1 MPSAGGALAE
11 IAAALIH
18 PDPARRPTPAAIL
31 EATRSAVSQ
40 RSPASGEDEAIPR
53 SHEQLSPRP
62 APFVGRA
69 AELSVL
75 EVALHEVVRGRP
87 AVVDVQGASG
97 MGKTELIDRFVASV
111 AARAGSV
118 VLRGRCHPQ
127 ESVSYNG
134 FDGIIDDLS
143 EWLRNL
149 TDSALGDVLPTD
161 VAALYALFPVL
172 GRIPAIA
179 RTVNAEGTEPYAMRQ
194 RAFRALREL
203 LAKIG
208 ELHTMV
214 VTIDDLQWGGA
225 DTAALLTEVFRA
237 PHMPRSLLV
246 LAYRSEDQPSSTLLG
261 VLREQASDL
270 LDSVHQI
277 ALGPMDHSAS
287 CELAAHL
294 LGDAAPD
301 LRAAGDRIARE
312 AAGHPFYL
320 RELALAA
327 SEPSSAA
334 AMPASA
340 EPAGAPSELRVLL
353 RDRIDRLERE
363 DRRLLELASVGGR
376 PLPRRIILA
385 AAGPGER
392 SRHLVMR
399 LARQRLL
406 RETVVAGEPAVEPY
420 HSHVREAVLA
430 AVANDERRSC
440 HRALAD
446 TLLRETDPD
455 VDSLVD
461 HLLGAGDRAT
471 AGQFAQ
477 TAAERADSALAFE
490 RAVQLYR
497 LAVELTPTPGPSRSV
512 RQARSVLRTRLAAA
526 LANAGRSREAADVY
540 AAASHDA
547 ANDAPDTQADL
558 ARRAAEHYLRA
569 GDLPEGFA
577 RLRRVLAD
585 VAIPYPTSP
594 ASAVATM
601 IALRA
606 RLALRGLELEARPSE
621 ARGVAQLARVDACW
635 SAGLGHAWVD
645 PIRAA
650 AFQARYMMLALDTG
664 EPTRVARGLAT
675 EASQLAAAG
684 GTERTTRA
692 RELLTRAARMTETT
706 DDRDS
711 RAFAQLMAG
720 SVEFYASRWREALS
734 LCAKAETILRERQSR
749 SEWELMTSHALS
761 LASLAYLGDLRTLR
775 ARQTELL
782 AEARQRGNILAAI
795 CLASGVANI
804 RWLAADDP
812 DEAQR
817 RADESLGPWK
827 EDDFRFPQ
835 YLHLLACVNISLYRG
850 DAGAAWKRLVSEWP
864 RVLSSMS
871 FQVQNFRVTLRHLRA
886 RCALALVTSAG
897 ASARAWPRREALLW
911 VARRDARHLAHEDV
925 AWASALAHSIEAGLG
940 AAAGDRA
947 RAITELASAAQA
959 YRGVDM
965 ALHAASAD
973 HERSRLLGGDDG
985 RAGVAFGA
993 PRRDAD
999 PRHHGL
1005 RLSAGASAQA
1015 DLAERSDEC
1024 VLDLRHHAHVVGGRL
1039 VSQRAERAAEAELLG
1054 RARLEQVEI
1063 AIEALRHRH
1072 QASHVVRHAE
1082 DLARLARAAL
1092 GVEDGVH
1099 GAPRR
1104 LVGALHAR
1112 EIGVGLHVVGG
1123 EEQVLDADVRA
1134 RSIEVRARR
1143 VHQERRRVVHGPTG
1157 GELDVPVEMAHH
1169 EARLVDAVAERVDE
1183 LSPDLVEH
1191 LFGGAVH
1198 RGFSEARCD
1207 GVPVADVDGEDVHHV
1222 AGTVAAHAAL
1232 PELPL
1237 RDGAERP
1244 GRIGIRDVTTA
1255 HGHGTREEEL
1265 RADHR
1270 RHRVLE
1276 AAHAGQC
1283 GIGVRKRIG
1292 DERLRAI
1299 ERQREYVVIGGDD
1312 LPRNA
1317 HPRQTCA
1324 GEGQLLDV

>member
-1 MPSAGGALAE
+1 MTSHHPAPPSGDQTGDATADQSGLQSTFVGTTRFHVVSLLGRGANGIVYRALDRETGHEVALKTLSTVDAEQSYHLKAEFRSLTQITHPHLVHLEELFVSPSECYFTMELVEGKTFAEFVRELRGEADAWTDASLARLRDVSAQLVSGIAALHAAGKLHRDIKPSNILVDGEGRAVLVDFGLCTELRLMDRARHHLVGTLLYMAPEQAWGKPLTPAADWYALGAVLYEALAGRLPFAGAASRILFEKEKPPPVPGVGGVLAE
-11 IAAALIH
+11 IAAALVH
-18 PDPARRPTPAAIL
+18 PDPARRPLPAAIL
-31 EATRSAVSQ
+31 EALRTAIGDGPTS
-40 RSPASGEDEAIPR
+40 EDEPIPR
-53 SHEQLSPRP
+53 SHDQVSPRP
-62 APFVGRA
+62 PPFVGRA
-69 AELSVL
+69 VEMSVL
-75 EVALHEVVRGRP
+75 EAALDEVVLGRP

-97 MGKTELIDRFVASV
+97 MGKTELVDRFVASV
-111 AARAGSV
+111 GKRAGAV
-118 VLRGRCHPQ
+118 VLRGRCHTQ

-149 TDSALGDVLPTD
+149 TDSALVDVLPTD
-161 VAALYALFPVL
+161 VAALFALFPVL

-179 RTVNAEGTEPYAMRQ
+179 RTAQAEGTEPYALRQ

-208 ELHTMV
+208 EAQTV
-214 VTIDDLQWGGA
+214 VLTIDDLQWGGA

-277 ALGPMDHSAS
+277 ALGPMDHAAS
-287 CELAAHL
+287 CELATHL
-294 LGDAAPD
+294 LGDAAPA

-312 AAGHPFYL
+312 AAGHPLYL

-327 SEPSSAA
+327 SEPATLTSARDSNA
-334 AMPASA
+334 V
-340 EPAGAPSELRVLL
+340 APSELSILL
-353 RDRIDRLERE
+353 RERITRLESE
-363 DRRLLELASVGGR
+363 DRRLLELAAVGGR

-385 AAGPGER
+385 ATGPGER

-406 RETVVAGEPAVEPY
+406 RETVVGGEPAVEPY

-430 AVANDERRSC
+430 AFGEGQRKKC

-446 TLLRETDPD
+446 VLLRETEPD

-461 HLLGAGDRAT
+461 HLLGAGDRAA
-471 AGQFAQ
+471 AGQFAE

-497 LAVELTPTPGPSRSV
+497 LAIELASTPGPASAVRTVRS
-512 RQARSVLRTRLAAA
+512 QLRTRLAEA

-547 ANDAPDTQADL
+547 VSDAPATHADL

-569 GDLPEGFA
+569 GDLAEGFA

-585 VAIPYPTSP
+585 VSVPYPSSP
-594 ASAVATM
+594 AAAVATM

-606 RLALRGLELEARPSE
+606 RLAVRGLELKPRPPE
-621 ARGVAQLARVDACW
+621 ARGHAELARADACW

-650 AFQARYMMLALDTG
+650 SFQARYMMLALDTG

-675 EASQLAAAG
+675 EASQLGAAG
-684 GTERTTRA
+684 GSDRFGRA
-692 RELLTRAARMTETT
+692 RVLLTRAADMTERS
-706 DDRDS
+706 DDRES

-720 SVEFYASRWREALS
+720 TVEFYASRWRESLS

-749 SEWELMTSHALS
+749 SEWELMTSHVLS

-782 AEARQRGNILAAI
+782 AEARQRGNMLAAI

-850 DAGAAWKRLVSEWP
+850 DAAGAWRRIVSEWP

-886 RCALALVTSAG
+886 RCAV
-897 ASARAWPRREALLW
+897 ALLTETGPAAPSRW
-911 VARRDARHLAHEDV
+911 KREGLLFVARRDARHLAVEDV
-925 AWASALAHSIEAGLG
+925 AWATPLAHTLDAGI
-940 AAAGDRA
+940 AAATGDRV
-947 RAITELASAAQA
+947 RAIAELGSAAQA
-959 YRGVDM
+959 YRAVDM
-965 ALHAASAD
+965 ALHAAAAD
-973 HERSRLLGGDDG
+973 HERG
-985 RAGVAFGA
+985 RA
-993 PRRDAD
+993 
-999 PRHHGL
+999 
-1005 RLSAGASAQA
+1005 
-1015 DLAERSDEC
+1015 
-1024 VLDLRHHAHVVGGRL
+1024 
-1039 VSQRAERAAEAELLG
+1039 
-1054 RARLEQVEI
+1054 
-1063 AIEALRHRH
+1063 
-1072 QASHVVRHAE
+1072 
-1082 DLARLARAAL
+1082 
-1092 GVEDGVH
+1092 
-1099 GAPRR
+1099 
-1104 LVGALHAR
+1104 
-1112 EIGVGLHVVGG
+1112 
-1123 EEQVLDADVRA
+1123 
-1134 RSIEVRARR
+1134 
-1143 VHQERRRVVHGPTG
+1143 
-1157 GELDVPVEMAHH
+1157 
-1169 EARLVDAVAERVDE
+1169 
-1183 LSPDLVEH
+1183 
-1191 LFGGAVH
+1191 
-1198 RGFSEARCD
+1198 
-1207 GVPVADVDGEDVHHV
+1207 
-1222 AGTVAAHAAL
+1222 
-1232 PELPL
+1232 
-1237 RDGAERP
+1237 
-1244 GRIGIRDVTTA
+1244 
-1255 HGHGTREEEL
+1255 
-1265 RADHR
+1265 
-1270 RHRVLE
+1270 
-1276 AAHAGQC
+1276 
-1283 GIGVRKRIG
+1283 
-1292 DERLRAI
+1292 
-1299 ERQREYVVIGGDD
+1299 IGGD
-1312 LPRNA
+1312 
-1317 HPRQTCA
+1317 
-1324 GEGQLLDV
+1324 EGRALLRRAETSMIDEQVSRSERLAAMLVPGIHV

>member
-1 MPSAGGALAE
+1 MTSQLPGPPSAEVSVESGESGERSSFVGTARFDVVSLLGRGANGIVYRALDRETGRELALKTLSSPDAEQSYHLKAEFRSLAQITHPHLVQLEELFVSSDRCYFTMELVDGTTFAEFVRELRGDSHDWSGDALTRLGEVTAQLVSGISALHAAGKLHRDIKPSNILVTPDGRAVLVDFGLCTELRLMDRARHHLVGTLLYMAPEQAWGKPLSPAADWYALGAVLYEALAGRLPFAGAAASRILFEKEKPLPVPSAGGALAE

-334 AMPASA
+334 ATPAGA
-340 EPAGAPSELRVLL
+340 EAGAPSELRVLL

-985 RAGVAFGA
+985 RAL
-993 PRRDAD
+993 
-999 PRHHGL
+999 L
-1005 RLSAGASAQA
+1005 R
-1015 DLAERSDEC
+1015 
-1024 VLDLRHHAHVVGGRL
+1024 
-1039 VSQRAERAAEAELLG
+1039 RAEAAMID
-1054 RARLEQVEI
+1054 EQVSRSE
-1063 AIEALRHRH
+1063 
-1072 QASHVVRHAE
+1072 
-1082 DLARLARAAL
+1082 RLAATL
-1092 GVEDGVH
+1092 IPG
-1099 GAPRR
+1099 
-1104 LVGALHAR
+1104 
-1112 EIGVGLHVVGG
+1112 I
-1123 EEQVLDADVRA
+1123 
-1134 RSIEVRARR
+1134 
-1143 VHQERRRVVHGPTG
+1143 
-1157 GELDVPVEMAHH
+1157 
-1169 EARLVDAVAERVDE
+1169 
-1183 LSPDLVEH
+1183 
-1191 LFGGAVH
+1191 
-1198 RGFSEARCD
+1198 
-1207 GVPVADVDGEDVHHV
+1207 
-1222 AGTVAAHAAL
+1222 TV
-1232 PELPL
+1232 
-1237 RDGAERP
+1237 
-1244 GRIGIRDVTTA
+1244 
-1255 HGHGTREEEL
+1255 
-1265 RADHR
+1265 
-1270 RHRVLE
+1270 
-1276 AAHAGQC
+1276 
-1283 GIGVRKRIG
+1283 
-1292 DERLRAI
+1292 
-1299 ERQREYVVIGGDD
+1299 
-1312 LPRNA
+1312 
-1317 HPRQTCA
+1317 
-1324 GEGQLLDV
+1324 

>member
-1 MPSAGGALAE
+1 MTSQLPGPPNAEVSVEPAAEESGEQGSFVGTTRFDIVSLLGRGANGIVYRALDRETGRELALKTLSSPDAEQSYHLKAEFRSLAQITHPHLVQLEELFVSSDECYFTMELVAGTTFAEFVRALRGEGARWSEGALARLCEVTAQLVSGIAALHAAGKLHRDIKPSNILVTPDGRGVLVDFGLCTELRLMDRARHHLVGTLLYMAPEQAWGKPLTPAADWYALGAVLYEALAGRLPFAGGAASRILFDKEKPAPVPADGGALAD
-11 IAAALIH
+11 IAAALLH
-18 PDPARRPTPAAIL
+18 SDPSRRPSPAAIL
-31 EATRSAVSQ
+31 EATRMGIPPS
-40 RSPASGEDEAIPR
+40 SPASGDEDAIPR
-53 SHEQLSPRP
+53 SREQLSPRP
-62 APFVGRA
+62 PPFVGRG
-69 AELSVL
+69 AEMSVL
-75 EVALHEVVRGRP
+75 DAALDEVIRGRP

-97 MGKTELIDRFVASV
+97 MGKTELVDRFVASV
-111 AARAGSV
+111 SKRPGTV
-118 VLRGRCHPQ
+118 VLRGRCHLQ

-179 RTVNAEGTEPYAMRQ
+179 RTAHTEGTEPYAMRQ

-203 LAKIG
+203 LARMG
-208 ELHTMV
+208 ELYAMV

-225 DTAALLTEVFRA
+225 DTAALLTDVFRA

-246 LAYRSEDQPSSTLLG
+246 LSYRSEEHPSSTLLG

-277 ALGPMDHSAS
+277 VLGPIDHSAS
-287 CELAAHL
+287 CELATHL
-294 LGDAAPD
+294 LGDAAPA
-301 LRAAGDRIARE
+301 LRATGERIARE

-320 RELALAA
+320 RELALAV
-327 SEPSSAA
+327 SERPSPIARTTTVPAA
-334 AMPASA
+334 
-340 EPAGAPSELRVLL
+340 APSELRVLL
-353 RDRIDRLERE
+353 RDRIDRLDRA
-363 DRRLLELASVGGR
+363 DRRLLELAAVGGR

-430 AVANDERRSC
+430 AVADDERRSC

-446 TLLRETDPD
+446 TLLREPDPD
-455 VDSLVD
+455 IDSLVD
-461 HLLGAGDRAT
+461 HLLGAGDRTT
-471 AGQFAQ
+471 AGRFAE

-497 LAVELTPTPGPSRSV
+497 LAVELAPAPR
-512 RQARSVLRTRLAAA
+512 RAAARSVTRPRSALRARLAAA

-547 ANDAPDTQADL
+547 ASDSPELRADL
-558 ARRAAEHYLRA
+558 ARHAAEHYLRA
-569 GDLPEGFA
+569 GDLAEGFA

-585 VAIPYPTSP
+585 VSIPYPASP

-601 IALRA
+601 IGLRT
-606 RLALRGLELEARPSE
+606 RLAIRGLELEKRPPE
-621 ARGVAQLARVDACW
+621 ARGPVQLARVDACW

-650 AFQARYMMLALDTG
+650 AFQARYMMLALDAG
-664 EPTRVARGLAT
+664 EPTRIARGLAT

-684 GTERTTRA
+684 GTVRTTRA
-692 RELLTRAARMTETT
+692 RDLLTRAERMTEAT
-706 DDRDS
+706 DDRDA

-720 SVEFYASRWREALS
+720 TVEFYASRYREALS

-817 RADESLGPWK
+817 RADESLAPWR

-835 YLHLLACVNISLYRG
+835 YLHFLACVNISLYRG
-850 DAGAAWKRLVSEWP
+850 DAVGAWRRIVREWP

-886 RCALALVTSAG
+886 RCALALVTSG
-897 ASARAWPRREALLW
+897 VASAPSWPKREALLF
-911 VARRDARHLAHEDV
+911 VARRDARHLADEDV
-925 AWASALAHSIEAGLG
+925 AWASALAHSLYAGLG
-940 AAAGDRA
+940 AAAGDRST
-947 RAITELASAAQA
+947 AIAELAKAAHA

-965 ALHAASAD
+965 TLHAAAAD
-973 HERSRLLGGDDG
+973 HERSRLVRGDEG
-985 RAGVAFGA
+985 RAL
-993 PRRDAD
+993 
-999 PRHHGL
+999 L
-1005 RLSAGASAQA
+1005 RG
-1015 DLAERSDEC
+1015 
-1024 VLDLRHHAHVVGGRL
+1024 
-1039 VSQRAERAAEAELLG
+1039 AEASMI
-1054 RARLEQVEI
+1054 AEQVSRSE
-1063 AIEALRHRH
+1063 
-1072 QASHVVRHAE
+1072 
-1082 DLARLARAAL
+1082 RLAAM
-1092 GVEDGVH
+1092 
-1099 GAPRR
+1099 
-1104 LVGALHAR
+1104 LV
-1112 EIGVGLHVVGG
+1112 
-1123 EEQVLDADVRA
+1123 
-1134 RSIEVRARR
+1134 
-1143 VHQERRRVVHGPTG
+1143 
-1157 GELDVPVEMAHH
+1157 
-1169 EARLVDAVAERVDE
+1169 
-1183 LSPDLVEH
+1183 
-1191 LFGGAVH
+1191 
-1198 RGFSEARCD
+1198 
-1207 GVPVADVDGEDVHHV
+1207 
-1222 AGTVAAHAAL
+1222 
-1232 PELPL
+1232 
-1237 RDGAERP
+1237 P
-1244 GRIGIRDVTTA
+1244 GITA
-1255 HGHGTREEEL
+1255 
-1265 RADHR
+1265 
-1270 RHRVLE
+1270 
-1276 AAHAGQC
+1276 
-1283 GIGVRKRIG
+1283 
-1292 DERLRAI
+1292 
-1299 ERQREYVVIGGDD
+1299 
-1312 LPRNA
+1312 
-1317 HPRQTCA
+1317 
-1324 GEGQLLDV
+1324 

>member
-1 MPSAGGALAE
+1 MTSQLPGPPIAEVSVEPSSEVSGAQRSFAGTTRFDIVSLLGRGANGIVYRALDRETGRELALKTLSSPDAEQSYHLKAEFRSLAQITHPHLVQLEELFVSSDECYFTMELVGGTTFAEFVRELHGEAEAWSEDSLARLCDVTAQLVSGIAALHAAGKLHRDIKPSNILVTPDGRGVLVDFGLCTELRLMDRARHHLVGTLLYMAPEQAWGKPLTPAADWYALGAVLYEALAGRLPFAGGAASRILFDKEKPAPVPADGGALAE
-11 IAAALIH
+11 IAAALLH
-18 PDPARRPTPAAIL
+18 PDPTRRPSPAAIL
-31 EATRSAVSQ
+31 DATRMGVPPS
-40 RSPASGEDEAIPR
+40 SPASSEEEAIPR

-62 APFVGRA
+62 PPFVGRG
-69 AELSVL
+69 AEMSVL
-75 EVALHEVVRGRP
+75 DAALDEVVRGRP

-97 MGKTELIDRFVASV
+97 MGKTELVERFVASV
-111 AARAGSV
+111 SRRSGAV

-149 TDSALGDVLPTD
+149 ADSALGDVMPVD

-179 RTVNAEGTEPYAMRQ
+179 RTAHAEGTEPYAMRQ

-208 ELHTMV
+208 ELYTMV

-246 LAYRSEDQPSSTLLG
+246 LSYRSEDHPSSTLLG

-277 ALGPMDHSAS
+277 VLGPMDHSAS

-294 LGDAAPD
+294 LGDSAPA
-301 LRAAGDRIARE
+301 LRAAGERIARE
-312 AAGHPFYL
+312 AMGHPFYL

-327 SEPSSAA
+327 SEPSSPTAA
-334 AMPASA
+334 TPTHEPAS
-340 EPAGAPSELRVLL
+340 APSELRVLL

-363 DRRLLELASVGGR
+363 DRRLLELAAVGGR

-430 AVANDERRSC
+430 AVADGVRQSC

-446 TLLRETDPD
+446 TLLREPDPD

-461 HLLGAGDRAT
+461 HLLGAGDRAA
-471 AGQFAQ
+471 AGRFAE

-497 LAVELTPTPGPSRSV
+497 LAVELAPAPGGARSV
-512 RQARSVLRTRLAAA
+512 RRPRSALRTRLAAA

-547 ANDAPDTQADL
+547 ASDSPEVQADL

-569 GDLPEGFA
+569 GDLAEGFA
-577 RLRRVLAD
+577 RMRRVLAD
-585 VAIPYPTSP
+585 VSISYPASP

-601 IALRA
+601 IGLRA
-606 RLALRGLELEARPSE
+606 RLALRGLELERRPPE
-621 ARGVAQLARVDACW
+621 ARGPAQLARVDACW

-684 GTERTTRA
+684 GTARTVRA
-692 RELLTRAARMTETT
+692 RDLLTRAERMTEST
-706 DDRDS
+706 DDRDAH
-711 RAFAQLMAG
+711 AFAQLMAG
-720 SVEFYASRWREALS
+720 TVEFYASRYREALS

-749 SEWELMTSHALS
+749 SEWELMTSHVLS

-817 RADESLGPWK
+817 RADESLAPWK

-850 DAGAAWKRLVSEWP
+850 DAAAAWRRIVREWP
-864 RVLSSMS
+864 RVISSMS

-886 RCALALVTSAG
+886 RCALAVVTSG
-897 ASARAWPRREALLW
+897 VESAPSWPKREALLF
-911 VARRDARHLAHEDV
+911 VARRDARHLAEEDV
-925 AWASALAHSIEAGLG
+925 GWASSLAHSLHAGL
-940 AAAGDRA
+940 AAATGDPST
-947 RAITELASAAQA
+947 AIAELAKAAQA
-959 YRGVDM
+959 YRDVGM
-965 ALHAASAD
+965 MLHAAAAD
-973 HERSRLLGGDDG
+973 HERSRLLGGEDG
-985 RAGVAFGA
+985 RAL
-993 PRRDAD
+993 
-999 PRHHGL
+999 L
-1005 RLSAGASAQA
+1005 RS
-1015 DLAERSDEC
+1015 
-1024 VLDLRHHAHVVGGRL
+1024 
-1039 VSQRAERAAEAELLG
+1039 AEASMI
-1054 RARLEQVEI
+1054 AEQVSRSE
-1063 AIEALRHRH
+1063 
-1072 QASHVVRHAE
+1072 
-1082 DLARLARAAL
+1082 RLAAM
-1092 GVEDGVH
+1092 
-1099 GAPRR
+1099 
-1104 LVGALHAR
+1104 LV
-1112 EIGVGLHVVGG
+1112 
-1123 EEQVLDADVRA
+1123 
-1134 RSIEVRARR
+1134 
-1143 VHQERRRVVHGPTG
+1143 
-1157 GELDVPVEMAHH
+1157 
-1169 EARLVDAVAERVDE
+1169 
-1183 LSPDLVEH
+1183 
-1191 LFGGAVH
+1191 
-1198 RGFSEARCD
+1198 
-1207 GVPVADVDGEDVHHV
+1207 
-1222 AGTVAAHAAL
+1222 
-1232 PELPL
+1232 
-1237 RDGAERP
+1237 P
-1244 GRIGIRDVTTA
+1244 GITA
-1255 HGHGTREEEL
+1255 
-1265 RADHR
+1265 
-1270 RHRVLE
+1270 
-1276 AAHAGQC
+1276 
-1283 GIGVRKRIG
+1283 
-1292 DERLRAI
+1292 
-1299 ERQREYVVIGGDD
+1299 
-1312 LPRNA
+1312 
-1317 HPRQTCA
+1317 
-1324 GEGQLLDV
+1324 

>member
-1 MPSAGGALAE
+1 MTSQLPGPPSADASVEESGEQSSFVGTTRFDIVSLLGRGANGIVYRALDRETGRELALKTLSSPDAEQSYHLKAEFRSLAQITHRHLVQLEELFVSSDECYFTMELVEGATFADFVRGLRGEPHAWTEEALVRLRDVTAQLVSGIAALHAAGKLHRDIKPSNILVTPDGRAVLVDFGLCTELRLMDRARHHLVGTLLYMAPEQAWGKPLTPAADWYALGAVLYEALAGRLPFAGAAASRILFEKEKPPPVPSVGGALAE

-18 PDPARRPTPAAIL
+18 PDPTRRPTPAAIF
-31 EATRSAVSQ
+31 EATRSVLSDGAL
-40 RSPASGEDEAIPR
+40 GEDESIPR

-62 APFVGRA
+62 PPFVGRA
-69 AELSVL
+69 AEMSVL
-75 EVALHEVVRGRP
+75 EAALEEVVRGRP
-87 AVVDVQGASG
+87 AVVDVQGSSG
-97 MGKTELIDRFVASV
+97 MGKTELVDRFVASV
-111 AARAGSV
+111 AREAGAV
-118 VLRGRCHPQ
+118 VLRGRCHTQ

-149 TDSALGDVLPTD
+149 TDSALGDVLPAD

-179 RTVNAEGTEPYAMRQ
+179 RTANAEGTEPYAMRQ

-203 LAKIG
+203 LAKVG

-214 VTIDDLQWGGA
+214 LTIDDLQWGGA

-237 PHMPRSLLV
+237 PHTPRGLLI

-287 CELAAHL
+287 CELATHL
-294 LGDAAPD
+294 LGDAAPGM
-301 LRAAGDRIARE
+301 RGAGERIARE
-312 AAGHPFYL
+312 AAGHPLYL

-327 SEPSSAA
+327 SELTT
-334 AMPASA
+334 PAPESD
-340 EPAGAPSELRVLL
+340 AGAPSELRILL
-353 RDRIDRLERE
+353 RERIDRLESE
-363 DRRLLELASVGGR
+363 DRRLLELAAVGGR

-430 AVANDERRSC
+430 AFADGQRRSC

-446 TLLRETDPD
+446 TLLREAEPD

-471 AGQFAQ
+471 AGQFAEA
-477 TAAERADSALAFE
+477 AAERADSALAFE

-497 LAVELTPTPGPSRSV
+497 LAVELDSAGGHSASVRRSRSG
-512 RQARSVLRTRLAAA
+512 LRTRLAAA
-526 LANAGRSREAADVY
+526 LANTGRSREAAEVY
-540 AAASHDA
+540 AAASTDA
-547 ANDAPDTQADL
+547 ATDAPEAQADL

-585 VAIPYPTSP
+585 VAIPYPASP

-606 RLALRGLELEARPSE
+606 RLALRGLELQARPSE

-645 PIRAA
+645 PIRAG
-650 AFQARYMMLALDTG
+650 AFQARYMMLALDSG

-684 GTERTTRA
+684 GSQRTTRA
-692 RELLTRAARMTETT
+692 RELLTRAAQMTEAT

-720 SVEFYASRWREALS
+720 SVEFYASRYREALS

-782 AEARQRGNILAAI
+782 AEARQRGNMLAAI

-817 RADESLGPWK
+817 RADESLGPWR

-850 DAGAAWKRLVSEWP
+850 DAAGAWRRVVSEWP

-886 RCALALVTSAG
+886 RCALALATSG
-897 ASARAWPRREALLW
+897 GSSAPSWPKREALLF
-911 VARRDARHLAHEDV
+911 VARRDARLLAAEDV
-925 AWASALAHSIEAGLG
+925 AWASALAHSLEAGLG
-940 AAAGDRA
+940 SATGNRKAAIDQ
-947 RAITELASAAQA
+947 LASAAQA

-965 ALHAASAD
+965 VLHAAAAD

-985 RAGVAFGA
+985 RAL
-993 PRRDAD
+993 
-999 PRHHGL
+999 L
-1005 RLSAGASAQA
+1005 R
-1015 DLAERSDEC
+1015 
-1024 VLDLRHHAHVVGGRL
+1024 
-1039 VSQRAERAAEAELLG
+1039 RAEASMID
-1054 RARLEQVEI
+1054 EQVSRSE
-1063 AIEALRHRH
+1063 
-1072 QASHVVRHAE
+1072 
-1082 DLARLARAAL
+1082 RLAAM
-1092 GVEDGVH
+1092 
-1099 GAPRR
+1099 
-1104 LVGALHAR
+1104 LV
-1112 EIGVGLHVVGG
+1112 
-1123 EEQVLDADVRA
+1123 
-1134 RSIEVRARR
+1134 
-1143 VHQERRRVVHGPTG
+1143 
-1157 GELDVPVEMAHH
+1157 
-1169 EARLVDAVAERVDE
+1169 
-1183 LSPDLVEH
+1183 
-1191 LFGGAVH
+1191 
-1198 RGFSEARCD
+1198 
-1207 GVPVADVDGEDVHHV
+1207 
-1222 AGTVAAHAAL
+1222 
-1232 PELPL
+1232 
-1237 RDGAERP
+1237 P
-1244 GRIGIRDVTTA
+1244 GITA
-1255 HGHGTREEEL
+1255 
-1265 RADHR
+1265 
-1270 RHRVLE
+1270 
-1276 AAHAGQC
+1276 
-1283 GIGVRKRIG
+1283 
-1292 DERLRAI
+1292 
-1299 ERQREYVVIGGDD
+1299 
-1312 LPRNA
+1312 
-1317 HPRQTCA
+1317 
-1324 GEGQLLDV
+1324 